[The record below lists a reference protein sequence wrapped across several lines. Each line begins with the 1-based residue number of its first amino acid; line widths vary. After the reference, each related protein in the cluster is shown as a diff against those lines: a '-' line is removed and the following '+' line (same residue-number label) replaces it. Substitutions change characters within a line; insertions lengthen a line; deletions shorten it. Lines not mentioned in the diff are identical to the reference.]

1 MKFNL
6 FEKHVEEEAPTIQG
20 TGFRDKFLKFYHNYT
35 FVFSF
40 AVLIIIATYFNP
52 SFLSYGNITLLLLQ
66 STIKGIIACG
76 MTLVIIAGMI
86 DLSVGSMVALVGGL
100 GVVVLNTTGS
110 SWIMFFFCVAFGT
123 FLGAINGL
131 LVTKAKIAPFIVTL
145 ATMVAFRSIIVQL
158 GQGGPFN
165 VDPKDYDSFRLV
177 AAGYLFRSDSFK
189 GIPYMAIWFVAIV
202 LIMAFIMSK
211 TKFGRYVYA
220 VGSNELAAKL
230 TGINTIYIKT
240 MCFVITGLLVGVAA
254 FLLSSRLTSIT
265 APNVGM
271 SYELDAIAA
280 VAIGGTAMAGG
291 SGLIAGTF
299 VGAIMLQMIEGILIA
314 AQIPVFLNGLVKGII
329 IIVAVV
335 FQSRRERKA

>member
-1 MKFNL
+1 MKINFL
-6 FEKHVEEEAPTIQG
+6 QKQPAQEAPVLEGQSLKE
-20 TGFRDKFLKFYHNYT
+20 KFVRFYYNYT
-35 FVFSF
+35 FLFSF
-40 AVLIIIATYFNP
+40 AALVVIATYFNP
-52 SFLSYGNITLLLLQ
+52 KFLTYGNLSLLLLQ

-86 DLSVGSMVALVGGL
+86 DLSVGSMIALVGGL

-110 SWIMFFFCVAFGT
+110 IWLMFVFCAVFGT
-123 FLGAINGL
+123 VLGAVNGL
-131 LVTKAKIAPFIVTL
+131 LVTKARIAPFIVTL

-165 VDPKDYDSFRLV
+165 VAPEVYDDFRLV
-177 AAGYLFRSDSFK
+177 AAGYLLRGGSFK
-189 GIPYMAIWFVAIV
+189 GIPYMVIWFVGVVAV
-202 LIMAFIMSK
+202 MAFIMSK

-220 VGSNELAAKL
+220 VGSNQIAARL
-230 TGINTIYIKT
+230 TGINVDFVKT
-240 MCFVITGLLVGVAA
+240 MCFVITGLLVGIAA

-265 APNVGM
+265 APNVGV

-280 VAIGGTAMAGG
+280 VAIGGTAMIGG
-291 SGLIAGTF
+291 SGLILGTF
-299 VGAIMLQMIEGILIA
+299 IGAIMLQMIEGILIA

-335 FQSRRERKA
+335 FQSRRERKL

>member
-1 MKFNL
+1 MEIKSFKKIRDEL
-6 FEKHVEEEAPTIQG
+6 ILAIQPKS
-20 TGFRDKFLKFYHNYT
+20 FIDKLKRLYTNYT
-35 FVFSF
+35 FLFSF
-40 AVLIIIATYFNP
+40 VVLIIIATYFNP
-52 SFLSYGNITLLLLQ
+52 QFLTYGNMSLLLLQ
-66 STIKGIIACG
+66 STIKGIIAAG

-100 GVVVLNTTGS
+100 GVVVLNQTGNIY
-110 SWIMFFFCVAFGT
+110 IMLLFCVTFGT
-123 FLGAINGL
+123 ILGAVNGL
-131 LVTKAKIAPFIVTL
+131 LVTKARIAPFIVTL

-165 VDPKDYDSFRLV
+165 VSSDVYEKFRMV
-177 AAGYLFRSDSFK
+177 AAGYLFRTEGFK
-189 GIPYMAIWFVAIV
+189 GIPYMIIWFIV
-202 LIMAFIMSK
+202 IIGIIAFMMSK

-220 VGSNELAAKL
+220 VGSNQIAAKL
-230 TGINTIYIKT
+230 TGINVDLVKT
-240 MCFVITGLLVGVAA
+240 MTFVITGFLVGIAA

-265 APNVGM
+265 APNVGV

-291 SGLIAGTF
+291 SGLIIGTF
-299 VGAIMLQMIEGILIA
+299 IGSIMLQMIEGILIA

-335 FQSRRERKA
+335 FQSRRERK